1 MDNVEKNM
9 NTNEIQQ
16 NQNTNK
22 DTTSFNN
29 LLANQQDKFNFET
42 TPIVDIVNDI
52 LITATKKGASD
63 IHFDPAI
70 DCKYILKNS
79 K

>member
-9 NTNEIQQ
+9 NTNEMQQ

-29 LLANQQDKFNFET
+29 LLANQQDKFDFET

-52 LITATKKGASD
+52 LITATKKALVIS
-63 IHFDPAI
+63 
-70 DCKYILKNS
+70 ILIPLLIA
-79 K
+79 